1 MKSVAD
7 IKSLLTSCLYLEDQS
22 VVVEDIQFYGSP
34 WSPQFS
40 KTAFQ
45 LERGKEM
52 KRVWERIPDTTEFLI
67 THSPP
72 RGVRDRNIRGVK
84 SGCEDLLKEVVTRVK
99 PRYNM
104 IKYVF
109 MFNLL
114 MIRYHVFGHI
124 HEGYGAVT
132 NRETIFVNAS
142 ALNRRKKKVNS
153 PVVIKA
159 ARKKQEIMAK
169 SINIT

>member
-1 MKSVAD
+1 
-7 IKSLLTSCLYLEDQS
+7 
-22 VVVEDIQFYGSP
+22 
-34 WSPQFS
+34 
-40 KTAFQ
+40 
-45 LERGKEM
+45 
-52 KRVWERIPDTTEFLI
+52 
-67 THSPP
+67 
-72 RGVRDRNIRGVK
+72 
-84 SGCEDLLKEVVTRVK
+84 
-99 PRYNM
+99 
-104 IKYVF
+104 

-114 MIRYHVFGHI
+114 MTRYHVFGHI

-132 NRETIFVNAS
+132 NGETIFVNAS

>member
-1 MKSVAD
+1 M
-7 IKSLLTSCLYLEDQS
+7 LTSCLYLEDQS

-40 KTAFQ
+40 RTAFQ

-52 KRVWERIPDTTEFLI
+52 RRVWERIPDTTEFLI

-132 NRETIFVNAS
+132 NGETIFVNAS
-142 ALNRRKKKVNS
+142 ALNRRKRTVNS